1 METSS
6 SSEGNGRPE
15 PPAGQGGLA
24 ADLVEARILAEKEF
38 FSVLDRGIIRKNSD
52 GSYDLKYYPSDDD
65 EHVEYIPLEKI
76 KTINSENDD
85 KLKYE
90 LIRFSAYVIA
100 VSIVGL
106 FAVCLVY
113 INLDNLK
120 SFFVESNY
128 GASIDITLMLAS
140 ALLYSALAIPAMHA
154 YFIYIKTRLD
164 INFTQMTTQWAT
176 SIAALLGHDIHGRI
190 FGIRTCMLEFR
201 RFIKWRRFGGIY
213 QAIFYWIFYPVAF
226 LYLLFISVTLLF
238 TFYISGFSLSSGEI
252 DAQGI
257 ALVLIA
263 IGFFL
268 YPLWHVGRIKRYLT
282 TLISDRTRYRDPTVQ
297 LAVMVS
303 EMHQRFV
310 QRKMA

>member
-1 METSS
+1 MEVPS
-6 SSEGNGRPE
+6 
-15 PPAGQGGLA
+15 QGGRNDRQDEPDGRGSLA

-52 GSYDLKYYPSDDD
+52 GSFDLKYYPSDDD

-90 LIRFSAYVIA
+90 LIRFSAYIIA
-100 VSIVGL
+100 MSIVGL
-106 FAVCLVY
+106 LIICFVY
-113 INLDNLK
+113 INLDQLK

-128 GASIDITLMLAS
+128 GSSIDITLMLTS

-226 LYLLFISVTLLF
+226 LYLLIVCAMLLL
-238 TFYISGFSLSSGEI
+238 TFYFSGFSFSAGDVDPQS
-252 DAQGI
+252 I

-282 TLISDRTRYRDPTVQ
+282 TLISERTRYRDPTVQ